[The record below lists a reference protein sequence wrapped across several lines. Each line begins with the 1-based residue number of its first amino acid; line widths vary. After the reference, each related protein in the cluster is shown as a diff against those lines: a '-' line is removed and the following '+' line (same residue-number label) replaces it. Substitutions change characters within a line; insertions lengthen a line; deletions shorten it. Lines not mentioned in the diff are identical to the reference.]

1 MIGAVDESGRVDHLL
16 AVVVNPAAGSG
27 NDAERLATL
36 QQLFRDAGLAARI
49 LPARSGDELRSLT
62 RSALREKPPVIV
74 AGGGDGTVSA
84 VASLLVGSDTA
95 LGVLPLGTLNH
106 FARDLRIPTELDQAV
121 AVLAAG
127 HQTRIDV
134 GEVSGRTFLNNSSLG
149 LYPGIVRD
157 RERQRR
163 SLGRGKRSAMLWA
176 TLTALRR
183 APFLDVRIALGGRER
198 SYHAPFVFIG
208 NNTYVMEGFD
218 IGTREGLSEGR
229 LSVYVTRR
237 QSRLGLLG
245 LGLRALASRLRQARD
260 FEATTAESITV
271 RSRHAQLPVA
281 SDGEVTLMET
291 PLEYRCRPLALRVV
305 VPAPA
310 EAGS

>member
-1 MIGAVDESGRVDHLL
+1 MISPQDENAPVNRSLP
-16 AVVVNPAAGSG
+16 VVVNPAAGSG
-27 NDAERLATL
+27 NDPQAIAALRE
-36 QQLFRDAGLAARI
+36 LFQSRGLAVDI
-49 LPARSGDELRSLT
+49 LPARSAEELRSIT
-62 RSALREKPPVIV
+62 TSALRVKPRMIV

-84 VASLLVGSDTA
+84 VASLLEGTETA

-127 HQTRIDV
+127 CQTRVDV
-134 GEVSGRTFLNNSSLG
+134 GQVNGRPFLNNSSLG

-157 RERQRR
+157 RERQQRR
-163 SLGRGKRSAMLWA
+163 LGRGKRWA
-176 TLTALRR
+176 LFWAALTALRR
-183 APFLDVRIALGGRER
+183 APFLDVRLVVDERER
-198 SYHAPFVFIG
+198 SYRTPFVFVG

-218 IGTREGLSEGR
+218 IGTRERLSEGH

-245 LGLRALASRLRQARD
+245 LGLRALFSRLRQARD
-260 FEATTAESITV
+260 FEATTAKAITV
-271 RSRHAQLPVA
+271 RTRQARLAVA
-281 SDGEVTLMET
+281 SDGEVALIET

-305 VPAPA
+305 VPAPE

>member
-1 MIGAVDESGRVDHLL
+1 VDEKGGVDRPI

-27 NDAERLATL
+27 NDAEGLAAL
-36 QQLFRDAGLAARI
+36 QQLFRDAGLSARFLAARS
-49 LPARSGDELRSLT
+49 ADELRALT
-62 RSALREKPPVIV
+62 TRALRERPRLVV

-84 VASLLVGSDTA
+84 VASFFVGTDTA

-106 FARDLRIPTELDQAV
+106 FARDLCIPTELDQAV

-127 HQTRIDV
+127 YETRVDV
-134 GEVSGRTFLNNSSLG
+134 GEVNGRTFLNNSSLG
-149 LYPGIVRD
+149 LYPVIVHD

-163 SLGRGKRSAMLWA
+163 SLGRGKRAAMLWA
-176 TLTALRR
+176 VPTALRR
-183 APFLDVRIALGGRER
+183 APFLDVRLVVDGRER
-198 SYHAPFVFIG
+198 SYRTPFVFVG
-208 NNTYVMEGFD
+208 NNRYVMEGFD
-218 IGTREGLSEGR
+218 IGTRECLREGR

-237 QSRLGLLG
+237 QSRLGLLA
-245 LGLRALASRLRQARD
+245 LGLRALVSRLRQAHD
-260 FEATTAESITV
+260 FEALTAESITV
-271 RSRHAQLPVA
+271 RARHERLPVA
-281 SDGEVTLMET
+281 GDGEVALVET

>member
-1 MIGAVDESGRVDHLL
+1 MIWAVDENGRVDHSL
-16 AVVVNPAAGSG
+16 AVVVNPAAGYG
-27 NDAERLATL
+27 NDAEGLAGL
-36 QQLFRDAGLAARI
+36 QRLFRDAGLAASIR
-49 LPARSGDELRSLT
+49 PAHSADELRSLT
-62 RSALREKPPVIV
+62 TRTLREKPRVIV

-84 VASLLVGSDTA
+84 VAALLVGTDTA

-134 GEVSGRTFLNNSSLG
+134 GEVNGRTFLNNSSLG

-163 SLGRGKRSAMLWA
+163 SLGRGKRSAMFWA

-183 APFLDVRIALGGRER
+183 APFLDVRIVLGGRER

-208 NNTYVMEGFD
+208 NITYVMEGFD
-218 IGTREGLSEGR
+218 IGTREGLSQGH

-245 LGLRALASRLRQARD
+245 LGFLALFSRLRQARD

-271 RSRHAQLPVA
+271 RTRHEQLPVA

-310 EAGS
+310 EAAS